1 MKKIFWQFPRGL
13 EWRWSSIIKV
23 GDKKY
28 NTNAN
33 TIKIYTIGLCNLL
46 VTKDKI
52 WSECKKIYFEKKKKM
67 TVDL

>member
-1 MKKIFWQFPRGL
+1 MGY
-13 EWRWSSIIKV
+13 
-23 GDKKY
+23 KKY

-52 WSECKKIYFEKKKKM
+52 WSECKKIYLEKKEENHSRPLVIQSK
-67 TVDL
+67 VHFD